1 MIKKL
6 AWLLMCL
13 FLLVSCGGGTDMASN
28 GVGSGGTG
36 SYTSGPVSGLGSI
49 IVNGVRYDVE
59 SADVTDEDG
68 AAFSR
73 NGLKLGM
80 FVEVEGSGITAGS
93 GAEADSSTATLV
105 RVSSDFIGPATDVVS
120 GQTWFKV
127 WGRTI
132 NLDSK
137 TVIVGNLSSGVVVSV
152 HGLLASDGY
161 TATRIEVVSTPPY
174 WKVTGRVAGWQP
186 MLRRFN
192 LGLKT
197 FELPPSLAIPSGFG
211 DGAVVRVKVD
221 AATYGL
227 LVLPFLSEIPVQSIS
242 LVSTRAS
249 NAVSARLKGVVASAV
264 VNGRFEVNGVTVDV
278 SAVSGL
284 NLSTL
289 VDGQRVEVRGRIVNG
304 VLVATTAQIEDD
316 DDVDARE
323 VELHGYASIVSSSL
337 ITVRGVQVAYAPSAL
352 YGLVGVTEGL
362 CVEVRGTEYNPSR
375 QLIATRIKQE
385 SNCRL

>member
-13 FLLVSCGGGTDMASN
+13 FLLASCGGGTDMASN

-68 AAFSR
+68 IAFSR

-80 FVEVEGSGITAGS
+80 FVEVEGAGITTGT
-93 GAEADSSTATLV
+93 GAQADSSTATVV
-105 RVSSDFIGPATDVVS
+105 RVSSDFVGPATDVVP
-120 GQTWFKV
+120 GQAWFKV

-137 TVIVGNLSSGVVVSV
+137 TAVVGSLANGAVVSI
-152 HGLLASDGY
+152 HGLLARDGY
-161 TATRIEVVSTPPY
+161 TATRIEVISTPPY
-174 WKVTGRVAGWQP
+174 WKITGRVVNWQP
-186 MLRRFN
+186 IQRRFS
-192 LGLKT
+192 LGVRT
-197 FELPPSLAIPSGFG
+197 FELAPGATIPSGFG

-221 AATYGL
+221 ATTYSL
-227 LVLPFLSEIPVQSIS
+227 FVLSVLNEIPVQTVS
-242 LVSTRAS
+242 LVSARAS
-249 NAVSARLKGVVASAV
+249 NAASARLKGVVASSV
-264 VNGRFEVNGVTVDV
+264 VNGRFEVNGVMVDV

-289 VDGQRVEVRGRIVNG
+289 VDGQRVDVRGRIVNG
-304 VLVATTAQIEDD
+304 VLVAATAQIEDD
-316 DDVDARE
+316 EDVDARE

-337 ITVRGVQVAYAPSAL
+337 ITVRGVTVAYAPSAL
-352 YGLVGVTEGL
+352 DGLAGLTEGL
-362 CVEVRGTEYNPSR
+362 CVEVRGTEYNSSR
-375 QLIATRIKQE
+375 QLIATRIKQD